1 MSRSYVSAN
10 ILFCD
15 AEVGRSHNYINKI
28 FLYQPATVRALSRS
42 PSRSQVQTTH
52 IPPPLNCTKNFNIV
66 IQGCKLHTT
75 SLQPIRSSLKQF
87 LIQT

>member
-28 FLYQPATVRALSRS
+28 FLYQNSE
-42 PSRSQVQTTH
+42 
-52 IPPPLNCTKNFNIV
+52 LNNKITIN
-66 IQGCKLHTT
+66 
-75 SLQPIRSSLKQF
+75 
-87 LIQT
+87 